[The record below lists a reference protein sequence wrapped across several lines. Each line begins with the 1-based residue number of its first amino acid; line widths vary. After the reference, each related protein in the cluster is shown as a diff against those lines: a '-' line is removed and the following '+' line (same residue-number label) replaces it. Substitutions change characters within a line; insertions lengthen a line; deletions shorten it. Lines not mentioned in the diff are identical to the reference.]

1 MMDDILSSARIIEL
15 WEERNITKNS
25 EGKSPGKAMKGK
37 HYPYII
43 YFVYS
48 NSILF
53 NVELNISIGLI

>member
-1 MMDDILSSARIIEL
+1 MMDDILSSTRIIEL

-25 EGKSPGKAMKGK
+25 EGKLPGKAMKGK

-43 YFVYS
+43 YFFS